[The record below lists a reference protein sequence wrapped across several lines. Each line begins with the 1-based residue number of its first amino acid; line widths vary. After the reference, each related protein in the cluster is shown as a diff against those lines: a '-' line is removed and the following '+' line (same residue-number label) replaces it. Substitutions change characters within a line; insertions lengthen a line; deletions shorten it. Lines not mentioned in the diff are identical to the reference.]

1 MKLCRILGNI
11 FKEVKA
17 RVATGMEMSVKPLIV
32 CHGYGWTFPVFSEG
46 FVCGGEVNIQ
56 DTVKCFNGCG
66 NDCIQFI
73 HIVSTLG
80 QGKKTSVLALF

>member
-46 FVCGGEVNIQ
+46 FVCGGEVNI
-56 DTVKCFNGCG
+56 
-66 NDCIQFI
+66 
-73 HIVSTLG
+73 
-80 QGKKTSVLALF
+80 